1 MVFHPAPRWN
11 PGLGHSS
18 HQLVMQPLL
27 GNCLVPKGPASPAR
41 MTTPSTSQ
49 LVQLGHRLS
58 ALLPQ
63 IWNIPEGPPQFQ
75 CSPWDQLESLWQ
87 LPPGSSHAAQSYV
100 FYSLTCALPRALSN
114 KFLTPKP

>member
-1 MVFHPAPRWN
+1 MVFHTAPRWD

-58 ALLPQ
+58 ALLS
-63 IWNIPEGPPQFQ
+63 Q
-75 CSPWDQLESLWQ
+75 CGTSLKGHLSFSAPHGISLSLCGNYPLVQVMLPSPAS
-87 LPPGSSHAAQSYV
+87 
-100 FYSLTCALPRALSN
+100 F
-114 KFLTPKP
+114 TP